1 MSLDAQE
8 NKSTKPKGGWRP
20 GAGRKPGPTTAIKVR
35 LEPVA
40 FDASDIRPLGL
51 RARDY
56 TGLSLKAYVDVLKN
70 PKAADGDKIRAATEI
85 LNRGWGKAVENV
97 NVSTINSFAG
107 LSDGD
112 IATTLAYIRSAL
124 AVGAR
129 SAAATDVTADTTII
143 DGVGEASGL
152 STSGAPQADASQAD
166 ADREQR
172 D

>member
-1 MSLDAQE
+1 MEAQE
-8 NKSTKPKGGWRP
+8 IKSTKSKGGARP
-20 GAGRKPGPTTAIKVR
+20 GAGRPPGDRPRQLKVR

-40 FDASDIRPLGL
+40 FDAGDVRPLGL

-56 TGLSLKAYVDVLKN
+56 TGLSQKAYVDCLKD
-70 PKAADGDKIRAATEI
+70 KSAAHTDKIRAATEI

-112 IATTLAYIRSAL
+112 IASTLAHIRAAL
-124 AVGAR
+124 TVGAR
-129 SAAATDVTADTTII
+129 SDAATDVTRDTTIV
-143 DGVGEASGL
+143 DSVGETSGL
-152 STSGAPQADASQAD
+152 RSSDASPADVAAAD